1 MSTVDLIN
9 TALGTVIDPELH
21 KPLPELGM
29 VESVE
34 FNSGVAKIGILL
46 NIVRTNEGS

>member
-1 MSTVDLIN
+1 MSTVELIN

-29 VESVE
+29 VESVD
-34 FNSGVAKIGILL
+34 FTDGVAKIGILL
-46 NIVRTNEGS
+46 TIIGCPM